1 MRMMSTTIALAA
13 LLGMIGAP
21 LAAETIGRSNPLR
34 KVLLDSLR
42 PYVENDLGVDVQ
54 FVVDTLQVEDGY
66 AFLAGSVQH
75 KDGSPIDFSQ
85 TPYADAEAEG
95 MFDGPTIKALLSQ
108 QGDDWRAEI
117 FSIGATD
124 VVEAGWLDE
133 FGVSCTLV
141 NFCD

>member
-1 MRMMSTTIALAA
+1 MRMIPTTMALAA
-13 LLGMIGAP
+13 VIAMTGVP
-21 LAAETIGRSNPLR
+21 QAAETIGRSNPLR
-34 KVLLDSLR
+34 KELLNSLR

-95 MFDGPTIKALLSQ
+95 MFDGPSIRALLSK
-108 QGDDWRAEI
+108 QGDDWQAEI

-124 VVEAGWLDE
+124 VVEAGWPDE

-141 NFCD
+141 NACY